1 LCIGAHWRLK
11 LVVCRRVHV
20 LFTLFVS
27 VCVQW
32 CPTHILSCLCF
43 VFLRLVYLML
53 SVSLHCPFLIAPFDV
68 FVCFV
73 CLRVE
78 SCVPNVARFFSGM
91 SIILI
96 SPSVFSNVYC
106 KCHYFN
112 MSILTNNMCDL
123 ICIDLIR
130 FLCLTPLSAIFQPYH
145 GDQF

>member
-1 LCIGAHWRLK
+1 MATIELICTLSYLLHFTFKIMFALHPF
-11 LVVCRRVHV
+11 
-20 LFTLFVS
+20 LFTTTPLWIMVNLFY
-27 VCVQW
+27 
-32 CPTHILSCLCF
+32 IRYLCLF
-43 VFLRLVYLML
+43 AY
-53 SVSLHCPFLIAPFDV
+53 SGV

-73 CLRVE
+73 CLRAE